1 MAAICFVIAS
11 TALVITSMAFPWTL
25 DSLSNHLARFTAV
38 TQGGVGMPAAEV
50 TFEDIKYML
59 KIIIPCQAL
68 YGVCLA
74 LVKSSMMVLYYRLFG
89 TKGSFRIAICITG
102 AIVWAWAISIV
113 LESFLLCSPVEF
125 NWNPTLPSGKCGN
138 RNVAFVMAGVLNMV
152 TDLMVMALP
161 LPYIWG
167 LQLPLGRKI
176 GLTFVFCLGLF
187 VSAVN
192 IIRVMSLL
200 SIDFNDV
207 TSTLPIPLMW
217 SIVEQQLAIV
227 CSGFAAIQLNDGSQQ
242 KYGLTL
248 GNLAVDKSEISS
260 GVARGRARPVSP
272 MSWSEDNSGDTRTPN
287 WQPAECPGGTHVSR
301 EVKVRSH

>member
-1 MAAICFVIAS
+1 
-11 TALVITSMAFPWTL
+11 
-25 DSLSNHLARFTAV
+25 
-38 TQGGVGMPAAEV
+38 
-50 TFEDIKYML
+50 
-59 KIIIPCQAL
+59 
-68 YGVCLA
+68 
-74 LVKSSMMVLYYRLFG
+74 MVLYYRLFG

-102 AIVWAWAISIV
+102 AIVWGWAISIV

-176 GLTFVFCLGLF
+176 GLTLVFCLGLLYVQSSNLSQRYLHWSVLIF
-187 VSAVN
+187 YVTTYSVSAVS
-192 IIRVMSLL
+192 IIRIMSLL

-207 TSTLPIPLMW
+207 TSTLLIPLMW

-227 CSGFAAIQLNDGSQQ
+227 CANLPLLRHVFAAVLPTRWLGSSQHKTGSGFAGIQLNDGSQQ

-248 GNLAVDKSEISS
+248 GNIVNKSEISS
-260 GVARGRARPVSP
+260 GVARARARPVSP
-272 MSWSEDNSGDTRTPN
+272 MRWSEDNSWGHSDTELAGRGVP
-287 WQPAECPGGTHVSR
+287 PGGIHVSK
-301 EVKVRSH
+301 EVQVRSR